1 MGTEDQKQIIVNFK
15 LLLVVD
21 QGVFMN
27 IRRVSSV
34 ATTAFLALV
43 LLGHG
48 SAVASSSSGPKLPQL
63 DLATYPS
70 QVFWLVI
77 SFVVLYF
84 LVAKLAMPRIAE
96 VLEERQER
104 IEDDLDKAETLKK
117 EAYQVRIEYEKA
129 LSAAREKA
137 QDATRHAQEEIAKRS
152 AEAESAAQVKVT
164 VMLEEAEKRIAASKT
179 GAEGKPGDPISSLER
194 SVAQEVVAN
203 AVQKLIGVDV
213 TAADIDAAIAA
224 TLEERPQ

>member
-1 MGTEDQKQIIVNFK
+1 
-15 LLLVVD
+15 
-21 QGVFMN
+21 MN
-27 IRRVSSV
+27 IRHVSSV
-34 ATTAFLALV
+34 AATTLLSPFVLV
-43 LLGHG
+43 H
-48 SAVASSSSGPKLPQL
+48 SAIAAGSSSGPKLPQL
-63 DLATYPS
+63 DVATYSS
-70 QVFWLVI
+70 QIFWLIV

-137 QDATRHAQEEIAKRS
+137 QDATRYAKEEIAKRS

-179 GAEGKPGDPISSLER
+179 GAEETLGEPISSLER

-224 TLEERPQ
+224 TMEERPQ

>member
-1 MGTEDQKQIIVNFK
+1 MK
-15 LLLVVD
+15 L
-21 QGVFMN
+21 
-27 IRRVSSV
+27 RRVSGV
-34 ATTAFLALV
+34 AIKAFLVLV

-48 SAVASSSSGPKLPQL
+48 ATAASSSSGPKLPQL

>member
-1 MGTEDQKQIIVNFK
+1 MK
-15 LLLVVD
+15 L
-21 QGVFMN
+21 
-27 IRRVSSV
+27 RRVSGV
-34 ATTAFLALV
+34 AIKAFLALV

-48 SAVASSSSGPKLPQL
+48 ATAASSSSGPKLPQL

>member
-1 MGTEDQKQIIVNFK
+1 
-15 LLLVVD
+15 
-21 QGVFMN
+21 MN

-48 SAVASSSSGPKLPQL
+48 AAVASSSSGPKLPQL
-63 DLATYPS
+63 DLATYSS
-70 QVFWLVI
+70 QVFWLII

-137 QDATRHAQEEIAKRS
+137 QEATRHAQEEIAKRS

-213 TAADIDAAIAA
+213 TAADIDAAMAA

>member
-1 MGTEDQKQIIVNFK
+1 
-15 LLLVVD
+15 
-21 QGVFMN
+21 
-27 IRRVSSV
+27 
-34 ATTAFLALV
+34 
-43 LLGHG
+43 
-48 SAVASSSSGPKLPQL
+48 
-63 DLATYPS
+63 
-70 QVFWLVI
+70 I

-179 GAEGKPGDPISSLER
+179 GAEGTSDDPISSLER
-194 SVAQEVVAN
+194 SVAQDVVAN

-213 TAADIDAAIAA
+213 TAADIDAAIAE
-224 TLEERPQ
+224 TLEGRPQ

>member
-1 MGTEDQKQIIVNFK
+1 MK
-15 LLLVVD
+15 L
-21 QGVFMN
+21 
-27 IRRVSSV
+27 RRVSGV
-34 ATTAFLALV
+34 AIKAFLVLV

-48 SAVASSSSGPKLPQL
+48 ATAASSSSGPKLPQL

-129 LSAAREKA
+129 LSAARERA

-179 GAEGKPGDPISSLER
+179 GAEGQPGDPISSLER

>member
-1 MGTEDQKQIIVNFK
+1 
-15 LLLVVD
+15 
-21 QGVFMN
+21 MN

-48 SAVASSSSGPKLPQL
+48 AAVASSSSGPKLPQL
-63 DLATYPS
+63 DLATYSS
-70 QVFWLVI
+70 QVFWLII

>member
-1 MGTEDQKQIIVNFK
+1 
-15 LLLVVD
+15 
-21 QGVFMN
+21 MN

-34 ATTAFLALV
+34 AATAFLALV
-43 LLGHG
+43 PLGHV
-48 SAVASSSSGPKLPQL
+48 ATAASSSSGPKLPQL
-63 DLATYPS
+63 DLATYSS
-70 QVFWLVI
+70 QVFWLIV

>member
-1 MGTEDQKQIIVNFK
+1 
-15 LLLVVD
+15 
-21 QGVFMN
+21 MN

-48 SAVASSSSGPKLPQL
+48 AAVASSSSGPKLPQL
-63 DLATYPS
+63 DLATYSS
-70 QVFWLVI
+70 QVFWLII

-137 QDATRHAQEEIAKRS
+137 QEATRHAQEEIAKRS

-179 GAEGKPGDPISSLER
+179 GAEGKPGGPISSLER

>member
-1 MGTEDQKQIIVNFK
+1 
-15 LLLVVD
+15 
-21 QGVFMN
+21 MN

-34 ATTAFLALV
+34 AATTLLAPFVLV
-43 LLGHG
+43 HSAIAAG
-48 SAVASSSSGPKLPQL
+48 SSPGPKLPQL
-63 DLATYPS
+63 DVATYSS
-70 QVFWLVI
+70 QIFWLIV

-137 QDATRHAQEEIAKRS
+137 QDATRHAKEEIAKRS

-179 GAEGKPGDPISSLER
+179 GAEETLGEPISSLER
-194 SVAQEVVAN
+194 SVAEEVVAN

-224 TLEERPQ
+224 TMEDRPQ

>member
-1 MGTEDQKQIIVNFK
+1 
-15 LLLVVD
+15 
-21 QGVFMN
+21 MN

-34 ATTAFLALV
+34 AATAFLALV
-43 LLGHG
+43 LLGHR
-48 SAVASSSSGPKLPQL
+48 ATAASSSGPKLPQL
-63 DLATYPS
+63 DLATYSS
-70 QVFWLVI
+70 QVFWLTV

-84 LVAKLAMPRIAE
+84 LLAKLAMPRIAE

-179 GAEGKPGDPISSLER
+179 GAEGTSGDPISSLER

>member
-1 MGTEDQKQIIVNFK
+1 MK
-15 LLLVVD
+15 L
-21 QGVFMN
+21 
-27 IRRVSSV
+27 RRVSGV
-34 ATTAFLALV
+34 AIKAFLALV

-48 SAVASSSSGPKLPQL
+48 ATAATSSSGPKLPQL

>member
-1 MGTEDQKQIIVNFK
+1 
-15 LLLVVD
+15 
-21 QGVFMN
+21 MN
-27 IRRVSSV
+27 IRRLSSL
-34 ATTAFLALV
+34 AATAFLALV

-48 SAVASSSSGPKLPQL
+48 ATAESSSSGPKLPQL
-63 DLATYPS
+63 DLATYSS

-164 VMLEEAEKRIAASKT
+164 VMLEEAEKRIAASKA
-179 GAEGKPGDPISSLER
+179 GAEGTSDDPISSLER
-194 SVAQEVVAN
+194 SVAQDVVAN

>member
-1 MGTEDQKQIIVNFK
+1 
-15 LLLVVD
+15 
-21 QGVFMN
+21 
-27 IRRVSSV
+27 
-34 ATTAFLALV
+34 
-43 LLGHG
+43 
-48 SAVASSSSGPKLPQL
+48 
-63 DLATYPS
+63 
-70 QVFWLVI
+70 
-77 SFVVLYF
+77 
-84 LVAKLAMPRIAE
+84 MPRIAE

-137 QDATRHAQEEIAKRS
+137 QDATRRAQEEIAKRS

-164 VMLEEAEKRIAASKT
+164 VMLEEAEKRIAASKP
-179 GAEGKPGDPISSLER
+179 GAEGTLGDPLSSLER

>member
-1 MGTEDQKQIIVNFK
+1 MK
-15 LLLVVD
+15 L
-21 QGVFMN
+21 
-27 IRRVSSV
+27 RRVSGV
-34 ATTAFLALV
+34 AIKAFLALV

-48 SAVASSSSGPKLPQL
+48 ATAASSSSGPKLPQL

-137 QDATRHAQEEIAKRS
+137 QEATRHAQEEIAKRS

-179 GAEGKPGDPISSLER
+179 RAEGTLGDPLSSLER

>member
-1 MGTEDQKQIIVNFK
+1 
-15 LLLVVD
+15 
-21 QGVFMN
+21 MN

-34 ATTAFLALV
+34 AATTLLAPFVLV
-43 LLGHG
+43 H
-48 SAVASSSSGPKLPQL
+48 SAIAAGSSSGPKLPQL
-63 DLATYPS
+63 DVATYSS
-70 QVFWLVI
+70 QIFWLIV

-137 QDATRHAQEEIAKRS
+137 QDATRHAKEEIAKRS

-179 GAEGKPGDPISSLER
+179 GAEETLGEPISSLER
-194 SVAQEVVAN
+194 SVAQEVVGN

-224 TLEERPQ
+224 TMEERPQ

>member
-1 MGTEDQKQIIVNFK
+1 MK
-15 LLLVVD
+15 L
-21 QGVFMN
+21 
-27 IRRVSSV
+27 RRVSDV
-34 ATTAFLALV
+34 AIKAFLALV

-48 SAVASSSSGPKLPQL
+48 ATAASSSSGPKLPQL

>member
-1 MGTEDQKQIIVNFK
+1 
-15 LLLVVD
+15 
-21 QGVFMN
+21 MN
-27 IRRVSSV
+27 IRRLSSV
-34 ATTAFLALV
+34 AATTLLAPFVLV
-43 LLGHG
+43 H
-48 SAVASSSSGPKLPQL
+48 SAIAAGSSSGPKLPQL
-63 DLATYPS
+63 DVATYSS
-70 QVFWLVI
+70 QIFWLIV

-137 QDATRHAQEEIAKRS
+137 QDATRHAKEEIAKRS

-179 GAEGKPGDPISSLER
+179 GAEETLGEPISSLER
-194 SVAQEVVAN
+194 SVAEEVVAN

-224 TLEERPQ
+224 TMEDRPQ

>member
-1 MGTEDQKQIIVNFK
+1 MK
-15 LLLVVD
+15 L
-21 QGVFMN
+21 
-27 IRRVSSV
+27 RRVSGV
-34 ATTAFLALV
+34 AIKAFLVLV

-48 SAVASSSSGPKLPQL
+48 ATAASSSSGPKLPQL

-96 VLEERQER
+96 VSEERQER

-137 QDATRHAQEEIAKRS
+137 QEATRHAQEEIAKRS

>member
-1 MGTEDQKQIIVNFK
+1 MK
-15 LLLVVD
+15 L
-21 QGVFMN
+21 
-27 IRRVSSV
+27 RRVSGV
-34 ATTAFLALV
+34 AIKAFLALV

-48 SAVASSSSGPKLPQL
+48 ATAASSSSGPKLPQL

-179 GAEGKPGDPISSLER
+179 GAEGKLGDPLSSLER

>member
-1 MGTEDQKQIIVNFK
+1 
-15 LLLVVD
+15 
-21 QGVFMN
+21 MN

-34 ATTAFLALV
+34 AATAFLALV
-43 LLGHG
+43 LLGQETT
-48 SAVASSSSGPKLPQL
+48 AASSSSGPKLPQL

-137 QDATRHAQEEIAKRS
+137 QDATRHAQEEIAKQS
-152 AEAESAAQVKVT
+152 AEAESAAQLKVT

>member
-1 MGTEDQKQIIVNFK
+1 
-15 LLLVVD
+15 
-21 QGVFMN
+21 MN

-48 SAVASSSSGPKLPQL
+48 AAVASSSSGPKLPQL
-63 DLATYPS
+63 DLATYSS
-70 QVFWLVI
+70 QVFWLII
-77 SFVVLYF
+77 SFLVLYF

-137 QDATRHAQEEIAKRS
+137 QEATRHAQEEIAKRS

>member
-1 MGTEDQKQIIVNFK
+1 V
-15 LLLVVD
+15 LVH
-21 QGVFMN
+21 
-27 IRRVSSV
+27 S
-34 ATTAFLALV
+34 ATAA
-43 LLGHG
+43 G
-48 SAVASSSSGPKLPQL
+48 SSSGPKLPQL
-63 DLATYPS
+63 DVATYSS
-70 QVFWLVI
+70 QIFWLIV

-137 QDATRHAQEEIAKRS
+137 QDATRHAKEEIAKRS

-179 GAEGKPGDPISSLER
+179 GAEETLGEPISSLER
-194 SVAQEVVAN
+194 SVAEEVVGN

-224 TLEERPQ
+224 TMEERPQ

>member
-1 MGTEDQKQIIVNFK
+1 
-15 LLLVVD
+15 
-21 QGVFMN
+21 MN

-34 ATTAFLALV
+34 AATTLLAPFVLV
-43 LLGHG
+43 HNAIAAG
-48 SAVASSSSGPKLPQL
+48 SSSGPKLPQL
-63 DLATYPS
+63 DVATYSS
-70 QVFWLVI
+70 QIFWLIV

-137 QDATRHAQEEIAKRS
+137 QDATRHAKEEIAKRS

-179 GAEGKPGDPISSLER
+179 GAEETLGEPISSLER

-224 TLEERPQ
+224 TMEERPQ

>member
-1 MGTEDQKQIIVNFK
+1 
-15 LLLVVD
+15 
-21 QGVFMN
+21 MN
-27 IRRVSSV
+27 IRRLSSL
-34 ATTAFLALV
+34 AATAFLALV

-48 SAVASSSSGPKLPQL
+48 ATAASSSSGPKLPQL
-63 DLATYPS
+63 DLATYSS
-70 QVFWLVI
+70 QVFWLII

-164 VMLEEAEKRIAASKT
+164 VMLEEAEKRIAASKI
-179 GAEGKPGDPISSLER
+179 GAEGTSDDPVSSLER

>member
-1 MGTEDQKQIIVNFK
+1 
-15 LLLVVD
+15 
-21 QGVFMN
+21 MN

-34 ATTAFLALV
+34 ATAFLALV

-48 SAVASSSSGPKLPQL
+48 AAVASSSSGPKLPQL
-63 DLATYPS
+63 DLATYSS
-70 QVFWLVI
+70 QVFWLII

-137 QDATRHAQEEIAKRS
+137 QEATRHAQEEIAKRS

>member
-1 MGTEDQKQIIVNFK
+1 MK
-15 LLLVVD
+15 L
-21 QGVFMN
+21 
-27 IRRVSSV
+27 RRVSGV
-34 ATTAFLALV
+34 AIKAFLVLV

-48 SAVASSSSGPKLPQL
+48 ATAASSSSGPKLPQL
-63 DLATYPS
+63 DLATYSS
-70 QVFWLVI
+70 QVFWLII

-137 QDATRHAQEEIAKRS
+137 QEATRHAQEEIAKRS

>member
-1 MGTEDQKQIIVNFK
+1 METEDQKQNIVNFK
-15 LLLVVD
+15 PLLVVD

-34 ATTAFLALV
+34 AATAFLALV
-43 LLGHG
+43 LLGHEDT
-48 SAVASSSSGPKLPQL
+48 AASSSSGPKLPQL
-63 DLATYPS
+63 DLATYSS
-70 QVFWLVI
+70 QVFWLII

-152 AEAESAAQVKVT
+152 AEAESAAQIKVT

-179 GAEGKPGDPISSLER
+179 GAEGTAADPISSLER

-213 TAADIDAAIAA
+213 TAADIDAAIAV